1 MPDNLQAIRD
11 YASSLQGDERKA
23 FIDKFNSIKN
33 DDAKVSTL
41 VSRISTISN
50 TEPKQNDTMQNIK
63 TGAGVVAA
71 VGGAGALAY
80 GATRY
85 INAPNRMMKP
95 IEKQLEGIAKK
106 EIGKVVATSDLP
118 SLLTAKHNDF
128 RANTIRPSLDAV
140 NQNHKVQS
148 ATIRN
153 NRNLFD
159 QRVINPA
166 IDSTAKHISDN
177 YKTFVNSGYESY
189 RVSQNAIESIIEQ
202 TGQSLRSDDIVNNLF
217 SKTLTD
223 SIDRGVPEH
232 LLSKLSRLS
241 SAFESEENIVDLLG
255 NKIQTSEPIPF
266 SQIKGNVAY
275 LLKELPDGARH
286 ALADNW
292 SSYMAKY
299 VPEQARGIFD
309 DMQKQYAK
317 FAPARNALFDLV
329 NRNTGSFDTKKLSTR
344 LRNLV
349 KTNQDAGLTELLG
362 VLKQGTETTKPIAGL
377 AEKVDGLLG
386 LSQQRN
392 DYATQLINLEKNKE
406 MAIQGAKQV
415 DDLLNAGKQNY
426 TKAYRQ
432 TQELLSQKNAI
443 MEKYPIRTALTNS
456 PKMLVKGLETAVKL
470 GGKLAVGLPFGVVAS
485 EAEKRGGGYDP
496 AEAFQIWLDS
506 KKPEMTEG
514 QIEKLKAIGWIA
526 GPVGYMIGG
535 SIGITAKEKK
545 ATEEKYQRM
554 YQNAMGI

>member
-1 MPDNLQAIRD
+1 MAKFKLTVNGSDYEVEASDESALPEIADTIAKNNPAQENL
-11 YASSLQGDERKA
+11 
-23 FIDKFNSIKN
+23 
-33 DDAKVSTL
+33 
-41 VSRISTISN
+41 
-50 TEPKQNDTMQNIK
+50 KQNNTMQNIK
-63 TGAGVVAA
+63 TGAGVAAA

-80 GATRY
+80 GAWNL
-85 INAPNRMMKP
+85 IDEPNRKIRP

-106 EIGKVVATSDLP
+106 EIGKAVATSDLP
-118 SLLTAKHNDF
+118 SLLTAKYNDF

-159 QRVINPA
+159 QRIINPA

-189 RVSQNAIESIIEQ
+189 RASQNAIESIIEQ

-241 SAFESEENIVDLLG
+241 SAFESEGNIVDLLG

-470 GGKLAVGLPFGVVAS
+470 GGKLAVGLPFGVVS
-485 EAEKRGGGYDP
+485 GELDKRAGGFDP
-496 AEAFQIWLDS
+496 AEGF
-506 KKPEMTEG
+506 
-514 QIEKLKAIGWIA
+514 KAWYTGTF
-526 GPVGYMIGG
+526 G
-535 SIGITAKEKK
+535 SEQDKQKMSDEYARKI
-545 ATEEKYQRM
+545 Q
-554 YQNAMGI
+554 QQMGI

>member
-1 MPDNLQAIRD
+1 MNE
-11 YASSLQGDERKA
+11 DEEFEFRLRAEKEA
-23 FIDKFNSIKN
+23 EQET
-33 DDAKVSTL
+33 V
-41 VSRISTISN
+41 SN
-50 TEPKQNDTMQNIK
+50 TPQGNGISQKAAI
-63 TGAGVVAA
+63 GVGIA
-71 VGGAGALAY
+71 GAGALAY
-80 GATRY
+80 GAGRF
-85 INAPNRMMKP
+85 INEPNRIIKS
-95 IEKQLEGIAKK
+95 IDKQLEGIAKK
-106 EIGKVVATSDLP
+106 EIGKSISTADLP
-118 SLLTAKHNDF
+118 SLLTAKYNDF
-128 RANTIRPSLDAV
+128 RANTIKPSLDAV

-166 IDSTAKHISDN
+166 VDSTAKHIADN

-189 RVSQNAIESIIEQ
+189 RASQNAIESIIEQ

-223 SIDRGVPEH
+223 SINRGVPEH

-241 SAFESEENIVDLLG
+241 SAFESEGNIVDLLG
-255 NKIQTSEPIPF
+255 NKIQTSDPIPF

-292 SSYMAKY
+292 SAYMANY
-299 VPEQARGIFD
+299 VPEQAKGIFD
-309 DMQKQYAK
+309 DMQRQYAK
-317 FAPARNALFDLV
+317 FAPARNALFDLI
-329 NRNTGSFDTKKLSTR
+329 NRDTGSFDTKKLSAR

-377 AEKVDGLLG
+377 SEKVDGLLG

-392 DYATQLINLEKNKE
+392 DYAAQLINLEKNKE
-406 MAIQGAKQV
+406 MAMQGAKQV
-415 DDLLNAGKQNY
+415 DDLLNIGKQNY
-426 TKAYRQ
+426 TNAYLQ

-443 MEKYPIRTALTNS
+443 MEKMPIRTALTNS

-470 GGKLAVGLPFGVVAS
+470 GGKLAVGLPFGIVS
-485 EAEKRGGGYDP
+485 GELDKRAGGFDP
-496 AEAFQIWLDS
+496 AEGFKAWYTGTFGSEKD
-506 KKPEMTEG
+506 KKNM
-514 QIEKLKAIGWIA
+514 
-526 GPVGYMIGG
+526 
-535 SIGITAKEKK
+535 S
-545 ATEEKYQRM
+545 EEYARRIQ
-554 YQNAMGI
+554 QQMGI

>member
-1 MPDNLQAIRD
+1 MNE
-11 YASSLQGDERKA
+11 DEEFEFRLRAEKEDSA
-23 FIDKFNSIKN
+23 VLPQNSGVAN
-33 DDAKVSTL
+33 KVA
-41 VSRISTISN
+41 V
-50 TEPKQNDTMQNIK
+50 
-63 TGAGVVAA
+63 GAGVA
-71 VGGAGALAY
+71 GAGALAY
-80 GATRY
+80 GAWNL
-85 INAPNRMMKP
+85 IDEPNRKMKP

-106 EIGKVVATSDLP
+106 EIGKAVATSDLP

-159 QRVINPA
+159 QRIINPA

-189 RVSQNAIESIIEQ
+189 RTSQNAIESIIEQ

-377 AEKVDGLLG
+377 SEKVDGLLG

-415 DDLLNAGKQNY
+415 DDLLNVGKQNY

-470 GGKLAVGLPFGVVAS
+470 GGKLAVGLPFGVVS
-485 EAEKRGGGYDP
+485 GELDKRAGGFDP
-496 AEAFQIWLDS
+496 AEGF
-506 KKPEMTEG
+506 
-514 QIEKLKAIGWIA
+514 KAWYTGTF
-526 GPVGYMIGG
+526 G
-535 SIGITAKEKK
+535 SEQDKQKMSDEYARKI
-545 ATEEKYQRM
+545 Q
-554 YQNAMGI
+554 QQMGI